1 MKLNMNFFINN
12 HALPCTT
19 LCKDLGITVDNNLT
33 PSPHVATI
41 TATANQ
47 RASLIYRMFV
57 SRDIHLLVRA
67 FVTYVRPVVEYN
79 TVIWSPFNK
88 CDIERVE
95 KVQRRFTNG
104 YLVWVGSINK
114 QTNKFQASKATKQTS
129 QKYRCCVWREMKL
142 GKTYRRRN
150 DRTHDQPPH
159 RYA

>member
-33 PSPHVATI
+33 PSPHVATR
-41 TATANQ
+41 TVTANQ

-95 KVQRRFTNG
+95 KVQRRFTKWLPG
-104 YLVWVGSINK
+104 VSWINK
-114 QTNKFQASKATKQTS
+114 QTNKQVSSFKSNETNQSKVPLL
-129 QKYRCCVWREMKL
+129 CLE
-142 GKTYRRRN
+142 RN
-150 DRTHDQPPH
+150 EVG
-159 RYA
+159 